1 MEAILNSHTLKV
13 LKSEMRKVKFSL
25 NYSKLKKSELIDL
38 MIKNKE
44 KFSHIKMAEKKERKK
59 PVKKEKKEINFKIDP
74 TKKKKIVE
82 GIEKKKKPVKKEK
95 EVKPLLDYE
104 RLSTNKEPRT
114 IEQSVSIRKMT
125 KQRKN
130 QALKIV
136 KKEKREKEKQEKEK
150 K

>member
-59 PVKKEKKEINFKIDP
+59 PVKKEKKEI
-74 TKKKKIVE
+74 
-82 GIEKKKKPVKKEK
+82 
-95 EVKPLLDYE
+95 KPLLDYE
-104 RLSTNKEPRT
+104 RLSTNNEPRT
-114 IEQSVSIRKMT
+114 IEQKVAIRKMS

-136 KKEKREKEKQEKEK
+136 KKEKREKEKQEKENK
-150 K
+150 

>member
-44 KFSHIKMAEKKERKK
+44 KFSHIKMADKKERKK
-59 PVKKEKKEINFKIDP
+59 PVKKEKKE
-74 TKKKKIVE
+74 KIVSLKQKDGTE
-82 GIEKKKKPVKKEK
+82 IKSFVKKKKPVKKEK

-114 IEQSVSIRKMT
+114 IEQSVAIRKMT